1 MRILVIADIES
12 KALWD
17 YFDKSMLENVDLI
30 VSCGDLNP
38 KYLSFLATFTK
49 APVIY
54 VRGNHDA
61 NYEMTPPDGCIC
73 IEDDIF
79 EFHGVRLL
87 GLGGSMRYKEGSNM
101 FTENEMKKRVN
112 KMRFKLRKKDGFDIL
127 VTHAPAYQLNDGD
140 DIPHK
145 GFQVFRDLM
154 DCYKPL
160 LFVHGHVHANY
171 GRRYKRECKY
181 NETRVVNAYERY
193 YIDIDDEVIAENRKK
208 RGPKTPLIGNLFPK

>member
-61 NYEMTPPDGCIC
+61 NYEMAVSALKT
-73 IEDDIF
+73 IF
-79 EFHGVRLL
+79 LSFMVYVCLVL
-87 GLGGSMRYKEGSNM
+87 GDQCA
-101 FTENEMKKRVN
+101 TKREVTCSR
-112 KMRFKLRKKDGFDIL
+112 KMR
-127 VTHAPAYQLNDGD
+127 
-140 DIPHK
+140 
-145 GFQVFRDLM
+145 
-154 DCYKPL
+154 
-160 LFVHGHVHANY
+160 
-171 GRRYKRECKY
+171 
-181 NETRVVNAYERY
+181 
-193 YIDIDDEVIAENRKK
+193 
-208 RGPKTPLIGNLFPK
+208 

>member
-1 MRILVIADIES
+1 MRSEVWLRWIMAEVEVGMRILVIADIES

-61 NYEMTPPDGCIC
+61 KYEMTPPDGCIC

-101 FTENEMKKRVN
+101 FTEKEMKKRVN

-154 DCYKPL
+154 DFYKPL
-160 LFVHGHVHANY
+160 CLYMVMCMPITEDVIKESVSIMKHV
-171 GRRYKRECKY
+171 
-181 NETRVVNAYERY
+181 
-193 YIDIDDEVIAENRKK
+193 
-208 RGPKTPLIGNLFPK
+208 

>member
-61 NYEMTPPDGCIC
+61 KYEMTP
-73 IEDDIF
+73 
-79 EFHGVRLL
+79 LL
-87 GLGGSMRYKEGSNM
+87 RA
-101 FTENEMKKRVN
+101 V
-112 KMRFKLRKKDGFDIL
+112 KKDDAKMLKPASKKLKEKIL
-127 VTHAPAYQLNDGD
+127 KACD
-140 DIPHK
+140 
-145 GFQVFRDLM
+145 
-154 DCYKPL
+154 
-160 LFVHGHVHANY
+160 
-171 GRRYKRECKY
+171 
-181 NETRVVNAYERY
+181 
-193 YIDIDDEVIAENRKK
+193 VIARSS
-208 RGPKTPLIGNLFPK
+208 TS

>member
-1 MRILVIADIES
+1 MAEVEVGMRILVIADIES

-127 VTHAPAYQLNDGD
+127 VTPIERTTVTTAARPSGIAATARLTESINISSTAPPSRPVP
-140 DIPHK
+140 DIYPFATEKRNMNTHIP
-145 GFQVFRDLM
+145 RTS
-154 DCYKPL
+154 
-160 LFVHGHVHANY
+160 FVSSLD
-171 GRRYKRECKY
+171 RELSF
-181 NETRVVNAYERY
+181 
-193 YIDIDDEVIAENRKK
+193 I
-208 RGPKTPLIGNLFPK
+208 

>member
-1 MRILVIADIES
+1 MRSEVWLRWIMAEVEVGMRILVIADIES

-61 NYEMTPPDGCIC
+61 KYEMTPPDGCIC

-79 EFHGVRLL
+79 
-87 GLGGSMRYKEGSNM
+87 
-101 FTENEMKKRVN
+101 
-112 KMRFKLRKKDGFDIL
+112 
-127 VTHAPAYQLNDGD
+127 
-140 DIPHK
+140 
-145 GFQVFRDLM
+145 
-154 DCYKPL
+154 
-160 LFVHGHVHANY
+160 
-171 GRRYKRECKY
+171 
-181 NETRVVNAYERY
+181 
-193 YIDIDDEVIAENRKK
+193 
-208 RGPKTPLIGNLFPK
+208 

>member
-61 NYEMTPPDGCIC
+61 KYEMTPPDGCIC

-101 FTENEMKKRVN
+101 FTENEMKKRVIRCVLSCER
-112 KMRFKLRKKDGFDIL
+112 KMALTFLLR
-127 VTHAPAYQLNDGD
+127 
-140 DIPHK
+140 
-145 GFQVFRDLM
+145 M
-154 DCYKPL
+154 
-160 LFVHGHVHANY
+160 
-171 GRRYKRECKY
+171 RRH
-181 NETRVVNAYERY
+181 
-193 YIDIDDEVIAENRKK
+193 IS
-208 RGPKTPLIGNLFPK
+208 

>member
-1 MRILVIADIES
+1 MAEVEVGMRILVIADIES

-73 IEDDIF
+73 IEDDILSF
-79 EFHGVRLL
+79 MVYVCLVL
-87 GLGGSMRYKEGSNM
+87 GDQCA
-101 FTENEMKKRVN
+101 T
-112 KMRFKLRKKDGFDIL
+112 
-127 VTHAPAYQLNDGD
+127 
-140 DIPHK
+140 
-145 GFQVFRDLM
+145 
-154 DCYKPL
+154 
-160 LFVHGHVHANY
+160 
-171 GRRYKRECKY
+171 KREVTCS
-181 NETRVVNAYERY
+181 
-193 YIDIDDEVIAENRKK
+193 RK
-208 RGPKTPLIGNLFPK
+208 RR